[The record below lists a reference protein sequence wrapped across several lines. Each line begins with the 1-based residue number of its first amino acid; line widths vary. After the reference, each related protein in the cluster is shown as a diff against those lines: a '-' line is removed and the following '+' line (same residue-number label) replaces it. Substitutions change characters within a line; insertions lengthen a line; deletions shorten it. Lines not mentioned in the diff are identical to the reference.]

1 MKAVSVRRPPAVKSR
16 YSKQTMENKVLA
28 RWNSLD
34 PAAAAREA
42 LPCCGSQAWAVALAS
57 KRPITEEACLIET
70 SSSIWRTLPEQDW
83 QEAFNSHPRIGQ
95 SHTQTHATAESLH
108 WSAQEQRT
116 ALSSNDV
123 TKLALEEANRRY
135 EQRFGRIFIV
145 CATGKTSSEILSI
158 LETRMKNDVSTEL
171 REAAEQQRQIT
182 QLRLHRW
189 LESE

>member
-1 MKAVSVRRPPAVKSR
+1 M
-16 YSKQTMENKVLA
+16 NKVLA

-34 PAAAAREA
+34 SDAAAREA
-42 LPCCGSQAWAVALAS
+42 LPCCGSSAWAAALAAN
-57 KRPITEEACLIET
+57 RPIADEASLIET
-70 SSSIWRTLPEQDW
+70 SSSVWLALPEGAW
-83 QEAFNSHPRIGQ
+83 QEAFDSHPRIGQ
-95 SHTQTHATAESLH
+95 KHAQTRATEESLR

-116 ALSSNDV
+116 AFTEDDAV
-123 TKLALEEANRRY
+123 KLALEEANRRY

-145 CATGKTSSEILSI
+145 CATGKTSTEMLTA
-158 LETRMKNDVSTEL
+158 LEARMKNDAATEL